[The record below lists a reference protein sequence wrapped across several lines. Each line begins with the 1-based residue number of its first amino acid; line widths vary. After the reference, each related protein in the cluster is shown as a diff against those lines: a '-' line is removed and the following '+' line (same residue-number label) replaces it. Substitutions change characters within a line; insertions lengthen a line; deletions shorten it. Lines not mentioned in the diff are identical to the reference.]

1 MPIRDIPSPRAVL
14 TLHDGHSWINEVRTL
29 GTVPGTFATRDAAV
43 AVGRELAIE
52 ARATHVIH
60 DESGAVI
67 EAVSYQTAVGLPRRS
82 GLPSAWRSGIPALAS
97 QR

>member
-29 GTVPGTFATRDAAV
+29 GPVPGTFATREAAV
-43 AVGRELAIE
+43 AVGRALAIE
-52 ARATHVIH
+52 GRANHVIH

-67 EAVSYQTAVGLPRRS
+67 EASSYKMARGAPPRS
-82 GLPSAWRSGIPALAS
+82 GVPNAWQRSPTPA
-97 QR
+97 